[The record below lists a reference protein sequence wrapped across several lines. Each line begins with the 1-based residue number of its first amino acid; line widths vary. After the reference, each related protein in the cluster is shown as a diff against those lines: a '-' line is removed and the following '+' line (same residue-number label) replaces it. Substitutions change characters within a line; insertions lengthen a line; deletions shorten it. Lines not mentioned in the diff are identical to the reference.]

1 MATEFTINVAQLGLT
16 PEELAAL
23 FTELNGDQQAQFF
36 ATVWDIAKAW
46 PGAGWCQQ
54 SYDIAKFADANPGC
68 RDAITTLAA
77 HFEVE
82 AA

>member
-1 MATEFTINVAQLGLT
+1 MSIARTIEINDLT
-16 PEELAAL
+16 PDELAML
-23 FTELNGDQQAQFF
+23 FTDLNGDQQASFF
-36 ATVWDIAKAW
+36 AAVWQIAKDW

-68 RDAITTLAA
+68 RDAVTTLAA
-77 HFEVE
+77 HFHEH

>member
-1 MATEFTINVAQLGLT
+1 MMAVTRTIEVNDLT
-16 PEELAAL
+16 PGELATL
-23 FTELNGDQQAQFF
+23 FADMNGDQQAQFF

-54 SYDIAKFADANPGC
+54 SYDIVRFADANPGA
-68 RDAITTLAA
+68 RDAIATLAA
-77 HFEVE
+77 HLEP